1 MKNNNIEKDIY
12 NSPTVK
18 ESIKLA
24 SEKMQE
30 EKKLSEYM
38 DMLYEEGLEKFKKE
52 NPGKT
57 EDDYIKEIRVGLGSG
72 GKVIDF
78 AKYAKAKDPK
88 IKELDLAS
96 LFTPDKTLSSL
107 SKSEREAVN
116 NLLKLTFGKK
126 D

>member
-24 SEKMQE
+24 SETMQE

-52 NPGKT
+52 AAQVYGVT
-57 EDDYIKEIRVGLGSG
+57 AGLTRY
-72 GKVIDF
+72 VN
-78 AKYAKAKDPK
+78 
-88 IKELDLAS
+88 
-96 LFTPDKTLSSL
+96 DKFFITRYFNDKFFSQFF
-107 SKSEREAVN
+107 N
-116 NLLKLTFGKK
+116 Q
-126 D
+126 